1 MPAAARGR
9 FFFSMS
15 LQTSRIVVIMLF
27 VALTSLIYV
36 SSSPING
43 KVLCRLPAL
52 SYGLLLLTWSSLHA
66 NAEGAAATDPPSW
79 LPRRSIWSPVKPR
92 KFVSCLVV
100 ASQVLDWSTVC

>member
-15 LQTSRIVVIMLF
+15 LQTSRIFVIIFF

-36 SSSPING
+36 SSHRING
-43 KVLCRLPAL
+43 KVLCRLPAI
-52 SYGLLLLTWSSLHA
+52 SYRRLLLTWSSLHA
-66 NAEGAAATDPPSW
+66 KAEGGCGNQSALSAATPLD
-79 LPRRSIWSPVKPR
+79 LEPR
-92 KFVSCLVV
+92 KTPQICKLLAV